1 MAKTVKKSRRQRRS
15 RHRMRK
21 NKTMRGGMFGAM
33 LSAAAQHAAQQAVQ
47 QAAARGPAAAA
58 RGPAAAAAAA
68 PNQLAFLSQLPRGV
82 ITPQGASILQ
92 SVAANNPQ
100 ALASVGAGVQQLASC
115 VGQVANMLGPTG
127 KQIISTA
134 IQQAPLPAPQK
145 MLLTAGLNVG
155 SKVLPGAASFA
166 YNQAV
171 KNPQQAL
178 QLLGKGAA
186 MIGNS
191 GNFKF

>member
-1 MAKTVKKSRRQRRS
+1 MAKTARKSRRQRRS

-21 NKTMRGGMFGAM
+21 NKTMKGGMFGAM
-33 LSAAAQHAAQQAVQ
+33 LAAAAQQGAQHAAQ
-47 QAAARGPAAAA
+47 QAAARGPA
-58 RGPAAAAAAA
+58 GA
-68 PNQLAFLSQLPRGV
+68 PNQLAILSQLPRGV

-92 SVAANNPQ
+92 TVAANNPQ
-100 ALASVGAGVQQLASC
+100 AIASVGAGVQQLASC
-115 VGQVANMLGPTG
+115 VGQVANLLGPTG

-134 IQQAPLPAPQK
+134 IQKAPLPPLQK
-145 MLLTAGLNVG
+145 TLLTAGLNVG

-178 QLLGKGAA
+178 QLVGQGMTLFNKLD
-186 MIGNS
+186 S
-191 GNFKF
+191 SHRV